1 MNERVRKLREQ
12 SVNTEPY
19 VSAERAILIT
29 DFYQSEEA
37 KGLSAPMLRANAFK
51 KTLETATL

>member
-37 KGLSAPMLRANAFK
+37 KGLSAPMLRARAFK
-51 KTLETATL
+51 